1 MGLDLERKTKEETIM
16 RKNLIVAAVALA
28 LISVAALVVIADDTG
43 KEAMEM
49 CKRMQIERVCERQ
62 VYTFLKLFE
71 REHAKTADLFT
82 EDGSV
87 PFPAG
92 KITVGREAIREFFST
107 IDAKDVE
114 LNLLLANNLLITVV
128 DEDNATGLFCYVTH
142 LQHLFEDS
150 KREGMGVLGEPNT
163 VTSWFW
169 EFKRVK
175 GEWKIGK
182 LDVDLTL
189 LNERFHEYFSD

>member
-28 LISVAALVVIADDTG
+28 LISMAAFVVIADDTG

-128 DEDNATGLFCYVTH
+128 DEDNATGFCYVTH
-142 LQHLFEDS
+142 LQHLFDDS
-150 KREGMGVLGEPNT
+150 KREGMGVLREPNT

-189 LNERFHEYFSD
+189 LNQRFLEAASE

>member
-71 REHAKTADLFT
+71 REHA
-82 EDGSV
+82 
-87 PFPAG
+87 
-92 KITVGREAIREFFST
+92 
-107 IDAKDVE
+107 
-114 LNLLLANNLLITVV
+114 
-128 DEDNATGLFCYVTH
+128 
-142 LQHLFEDS
+142 
-150 KREGMGVLGEPNT
+150 
-163 VTSWFW
+163 
-169 EFKRVK
+169 
-175 GEWKIGK
+175 
-182 LDVDLTL
+182 
-189 LNERFHEYFSD
+189 

>member
-1 MGLDLERKTKEETIM
+1 MRRNIILVVVGLALVSV
-16 RKNLIVAAVALA
+16 LPLAVAADA
-28 LISVAALVVIADDTG
+28 TG
-43 KEAMEM
+43 KESMDLQ
-49 CKRMQIERVCERQ
+49 KRQEIERECERI
-62 VYTFLKLFE
+62 VYTFLRLFE
-71 REHAKTADLFT
+71 GEHAKTADLFT

-87 PFPAG
+87 PFPMG

-107 IDAKDVE
+107 IDARDVE
-114 LNLLLANNLLITVV
+114 LNVLMANNLLITVV
-128 DEDNATGLFCYVTH
+128 DEDNATGFCYVTH

-150 KREGMGVLGEPNT
+150 KREGMGVLREPNT

-189 LNERFHEYFSD
+189 LNARFMEATSE

>member
-1 MGLDLERKTKEETIM
+1 MKRNVILVGVGLALVSV
-16 RKNLIVAAVALA
+16 LSLAVAADA
-28 LISVAALVVIADDTG
+28 TG
-43 KEAMEM
+43 KESMDLQE
-49 CKRMQIERVCERQ
+49 RQEIERECERI
-62 VYTFLKLFE
+62 VYTFLRFFE

-82 EDGSV
+82 KDGSV

-128 DEDNATGLFCYVTH
+128 DEDNAT
-142 LQHLFEDS
+142 
-150 KREGMGVLGEPNT
+150 MGVLREPNT

-175 GEWKIGK
+175 GEWKISK

-189 LNERFHEYFSD
+189 LNERFLDMMSE

>member
-1 MGLDLERKTKEETIM
+1 M
-16 RKNLIVAAVALA
+16 RRNVVLAGIGVAL
-28 LISVAALVVIADDTG
+28 LSVTTLAFTADATG
-43 KEAMEM
+43 KESMDLQ
-49 CKRMQIERVCERQ
+49 KRQEIERECERI
-62 VYTFLKLFE
+62 VYTLLRFFE

-107 IDAKDVE
+107 IDAKNVE
-114 LNLLLANNLLITVV
+114 LNVLLANNLVITVV
-128 DEDNATGLFCYVTH
+128 DENNATGFCYVTH

-150 KREGMGVLGEPNT
+150 KREGMGVLREPNT

-189 LNERFHEYFSD
+189 LNERFLEAASE

>member
-1 MGLDLERKTKEETIM
+1 M
-16 RKNLIVAAVALA
+16 RRNIVLAGIGFA
-28 LISVAALVVIADDTG
+28 LISVLTLAITADAIG
-43 KEAMEM
+43 KETLDIQ
-49 CKRMQIERVCERQ
+49 KRQEIERECERV
-62 VYTFLKLFE
+62 VYTFLKWFE
-71 REHAKTADLFT
+71 GEHAKTADLFA

-87 PFPAG
+87 PFPMG

-107 IDAKDVE
+107 IDARNVE
-114 LNLLLANNLLITVV
+114 LNVLLANNLLITVA
-128 DEDNATGLFCYVTH
+128 DENNATGFCYVTH

-150 KREGMGVLGEPNT
+150 KREGMGVLREPNT

-189 LNERFHEYFSD
+189 LNQRFLEAASE

>member
-1 MGLDLERKTKEETIM
+1 MM
-16 RKNLIVAAVALA
+16 RRNQIVAGVALA
-28 LISVAALVVIADDTG
+28 LISVVALVVIADDTG
-43 KEAMEM
+43 KESMEM
-49 CKRMQIERVCERQ
+49 CKRMQIERECERI
-62 VYTFLKLFE
+62 VYTFLRFFE

-87 PFPAG
+87 PFPSG

-107 IDAKDVE
+107 IDARDVE
-114 LNLLLANNLLITVV
+114 LNVLLANNLLITVV
-128 DEDNATGLFCYVTH
+128 DENNATGFCYVTH

-150 KREGMGVLGEPNT
+150 KREGMGVLREANT
-163 VTSWFW
+163 VTSWYW

-189 LNERFHEYFSD
+189 LNARFLQATEE

>member
-1 MGLDLERKTKEETIM
+1 VKEEHGM
-16 RKNLIVAAVALA
+16 RRNIILVVVGLALVSVLPLAVAADA
-28 LISVAALVVIADDTG
+28 TG
-43 KEAMEM
+43 KESMDLQ
-49 CKRMQIERVCERQ
+49 KRQEIERECERI
-62 VYTFLKLFE
+62 VYTFLRFFE

-82 EDGSV
+82 KDGSV

-114 LNLLLANNLLITVV
+114 LNVLLANNLLITVV
-128 DEDNATGLFCYVTH
+128 CYVTH

>member
-1 MGLDLERKTKEETIM
+1 MGLELERKTKEEQMM
-16 RKNLIVAAVALA
+16 RRNQIVAGVALA
-28 LISVAALVVIADDTG
+28 LISVVTLVVIADDTG
-43 KEAMEM
+43 KEAMGM
-49 CKRMQIERVCERQ
+49 CERMQIERVCERQ
-62 VYTFLKLFE
+62 VYTFLRFFE

-92 KITVGREAIREFFST
+92 KITVGREAIRKFFST

-114 LNLLLANNLLITVV
+114 LNVLLANNLLITVV
-128 DEDNATGLFCYVTH
+128 DENNAKGFCYVTH

-150 KREGMGVLGEPNT
+150 KREGMGILREPNT
-163 VTSWFW
+163 VTAWYW
-169 EFKRVK
+169 EFKRVE

-189 LNERFHEYFSD
+189 LNERFLEYFEE

>member
-1 MGLDLERKTKEETIM
+1 MGLEFERKTKEEKIM
-16 RKNLIVAAVALA
+16 RRNLIVAAVALA
-28 LISVAALVVIADDTG
+28 LTSMAAFVVIADDTG
-43 KEAMEM
+43 EEAMGM

-71 REHAKTADLFT
+71 REHDKTADLFT
-82 EDGSV
+82 KDGSV

-128 DEDNATGLFCYVTH
+128 DEDNATGFCYVTH
-142 LQHLFEDS
+142 LQHLFDDS
-150 KREGMGVLGEPNT
+150 KREGMGILGEPNT

-175 GEWKIGK
+175 GEWKISK

-189 LNERFHEYFSD
+189 LNERFLDMMSD

>member
-128 DEDNATGLFCYVTH
+128 DEDNATGFCYVTH

-189 LNERFHEYFSD
+189 LNERFLDMMSD

>member
-1 MGLDLERKTKEETIM
+1 MRRNIILVVVGLALVSV
-16 RKNLIVAAVALA
+16 LPLAVAAD
-28 LISVAALVVIADDTG
+28 AAG
-43 KEAMEM
+43 KESMDLQ
-49 CKRMQIERVCERQ
+49 KRQEIERECERI
-62 VYTFLKLFE
+62 VYTFLRFFE

-87 PFPAG
+87 PFPSG

-107 IDAKDVE
+107 IDARDVE
-114 LNLLLANNLLITVV
+114 LNVLMANNLLITVV
-128 DEDNATGLFCYVTH
+128 DENNASGFCYVTH
-142 LQHLFEDS
+142 YQHAFADS
-150 KREGMGVLGEPNT
+150 EREGQGILREANT
-163 VTSWFW
+163 VTSWYW

-189 LNERFHEYFSD
+189 LNARFLETSSE

>member
-1 MGLDLERKTKEETIM
+1 MKRNIILVG
-16 RKNLIVAAVALA
+16 VGLA
-28 LISVAALVVIADDTG
+28 LISALSLAVAADSTG

-128 DEDNATGLFCYVTH
+128 DDNNATGFCYVTH
-142 LQHLFEDS
+142 LQHLFDDS
-150 KREGMGVLGEPNT
+150 KREGMGVLREPNT

-189 LNERFHEYFSD
+189 LNGRFLETSSE

>member
-1 MGLDLERKTKEETIM
+1 MKRNIILVGMG
-16 RKNLIVAAVALA
+16 LA
-28 LISVAALVVIADDTG
+28 LISVLPLAVAADAAG
-43 KEAMEM
+43 KESMDLQ
-49 CKRMQIERVCERQ
+49 KRQEIERECERI
-62 VYTFLKLFE
+62 VYTFLRFFE

-107 IDAKDVE
+107 IDVRDVE
-114 LNLLLANNLLITVV
+114 LNLLLANNLVITVV
-128 DEDNATGLFCYVTH
+128 DENNATGFCYVTH

-150 KREGMGVLGEPNT
+150 KREGMGVLREPNT
-163 VTSWFW
+163 ITSWFW

-189 LNERFHEYFSD
+189 LNARFMEAASE